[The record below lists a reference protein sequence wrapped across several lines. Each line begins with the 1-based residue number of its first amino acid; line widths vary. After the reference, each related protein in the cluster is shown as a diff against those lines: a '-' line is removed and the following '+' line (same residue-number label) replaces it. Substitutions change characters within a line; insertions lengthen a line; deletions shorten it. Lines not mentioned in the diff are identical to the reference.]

1 VSEELKIPAGW
12 KLVPEVATDAM
23 RRAAWDDT
31 DIVADP
37 EEFSEAWS
45 AMLAASPPPPE
56 DGWVSPLPAELG
68 DWLTAV
74 GELYAAMGR
83 PAFDAETPTLG
94 VVETLREAARR
105 LAPPSTPPPAALEPK
120 EQHD

>member
-1 VSEELKIPAGW
+1 MSGEMKDYVWCGCGDGYPGDSWMAGFMA
-12 KLVPEVATDAM
+12 KAGKCHACDLSD
-23 RRAAWDDT
+23 
-31 DIVADP
+31 
-37 EEFSEAWS
+37 
-45 AMLAASPPPPE
+45 ASPPPPE

-105 LAPPSTPPPAALEPK
+105 LAFTPPPAALEPK
-120 EQHD
+120 EQQ